1 MTFRLV
7 IGEPDGRTHF
17 NKLLFRREWPC
28 FYAFDVLSIEG
39 EDLTALPLLECKR
52 RLAAHHADDL
62 ANGPFRRA
70 NKPPK
75 TQPCVRQF
83 RSHRYG

>member
-39 EDLTALPLLECKR
+39 EDLTRIMPTILRMAPFLEPTSSLKR
-52 RLAAHHADDL
+52 NPACASS
-62 ANGPFRRA
+62 
-70 NKPPK
+70 
-75 TQPCVRQF
+75 